1 MRDNHVHAGRGE
13 LRACPTCTTDTAR
26 RISASAAAKLDNEM
40 RQYTRRPIAATMEIV
55 DGSPAQVQNN
65 ERLAQRRTLA
75 QMRAALAAGK

>member
-1 MRDNHVHAGRGE
+1 
-13 LRACPTCTTDTAR
+13 
-26 RISASAAAKLDNEM
+26 
-40 RQYTRRPIAATMEIV
+40 MEIV